1 MKLTKAT
8 LKKLIK
14 EELGRV
20 MEMEEEELEDGP
32 FVVIVEDSIDD
43 SDHYSEGSV
52 RYLDSA
58 GNLIEGP
65 LSQARSEAYDMKTAM
80 EVRDKFSLGLY
91 DFGAGHEVAFEDSPH
106 GDGIV
111 DSDGNP
117 ISAAD
122 MAARF

>member
-8 LKKLIK
+8 LKRLIK

-32 FVVIVEDSIDD
+32 FIVYVPDDEAEDDMTFEAEYFFFD
-43 SDHYSEGSV
+43 SEGKKQV
-52 RYLDSA
+52 
-58 GNLIEGP
+58 GE
-65 LSQARSEAYDMKTAM
+65 LSSMREYAYDMATA
-80 EVRDKFSLGLY
+80 ERIASGKSNVAIY
-91 DFGAGHEVAFEDSPH
+91 DLGAGHEVD
-106 GDGIV
+106 GGIV

>member
-1 MKLTKAT
+1 MKLTKAV
-8 LKKLIK
+8 LKRLIK

-20 MEMEEEELEDGP
+20 MEMEEEGLEDGPDGP
-32 FVVIVEDSIDD
+32 FVVIVKNSIDD

-52 RYLDSA
+52 MYIDGEGALRDGYFGD
-58 GNLIEGP
+58 IEGYSKDRANE
-65 LSQARSEAYDMKTAM
+65 L
-80 EVRDKFSLGLY
+80 RDGFELVLY
-91 DFGAGHEVAFEDSPH
+91 DLGAGHEVD
-106 GDGIV
+106 GGIV

>member
-8 LKKLIK
+8 LKRLIK

-20 MEMEEEELEDGP
+20 MEEEELEDGP

-43 SDHYSEGSV
+43 SDQYAEGSV
-52 RYLDSA
+52 KYLDSE
-58 GNLIEGP
+58 GNLVEGP
-65 LSQARSEAYDMKTAM
+65 LSQARSEAYDMRTAM
-80 EVRDKFSLGLY
+80 EVRDKFKLGLY

-106 GDGIV
+106 DGGIV